1 MSLPFRRQR
10 IDPVMRLILPVFL
23 LCLSLGQTGAAMADA
38 KSCPPGLAKKT
49 VPCVPPGQAKKWAL
63 GDSVPIN
70 VAWYEVRDWD
80 LYGLPEPI
88 AGSRYIRIEND
99 VLRVA
104 IATGVILEYLGVFN

>member
-1 MSLPFRRQR
+1 MRLPFVFLC
-10 IDPVMRLILPVFL
+10 ILILSIGMTADV
-23 LCLSLGQTGAAMADA
+23 GAESKD
-38 KSCPPGLAKKT
+38 CPPGLAKKA
-49 VPCVPPGQAKKWAL
+49 VPCVPPGQVRKWAL
-63 GDSVPIN
+63 GETVPTN

-88 AGSRYIRIEND
+88 AGSRYIRIDND